1 MMLIGLILGVI
12 LLSVVIY
19 NSGVS
24 ITKILDL
31 SSLIYITASLLIF
44 QVSTKEIKNIR
55 QLFDVLK
62 HKQKQKDNV
71 EVLLK
76 QNGYLI
82 VVTAFASITLYL
94 LRISSMYS
102 HLSDPS
108 SIGPGQIASIAPIV
122 YGLLITMLILLPI
135 RYLLSSYNSNNK

>member
-1 MMLIGLILGVI
+1 MMLIGFILGVI
-12 LLSVVIY
+12 LLSLVIY
-19 NSGVS
+19 NTGVS
-24 ITKILDL
+24 INQILDL
-31 SSLIYITASLLIF
+31 SSLIYIIASLLIF
-44 QVSTKEIKNIR
+44 QLSTKELKNIKK
-55 QLFDVLK
+55 LFDALK
-62 HKQKQKDNV
+62 HKQKRKDDI

-82 VVTAFASITLYL
+82 MITAFASITLYL

-108 SIGPGQIASIAPIV
+108 SIGPGRIIAIAPIV

-135 RYLLSSYNSNNK
+135 RYILSNYNCNNE

>member
-135 RYLLSSYNSNNK
+135 RYLLSSYNFNNK